1 MDDSRQILI
10 TGASGGIG
18 SAIAE
23 AAAKAGY
30 TVVAHYNKGTA
41 AINALVE
48 KIKAEGGKIRTL
60 QFDIC
65 NREECR
71 EVIQK
76 DIREN
81 GAYYGIVSN
90 AGVCEDTLFATMK
103 GEAWDKVLDTNLGG
117 FFNVV
122 QPAVLPMCG
131 KRQGRIIAI
140 SSVSGVIGN
149 KGQVNYSAS
158 KAGLIGAVKSLALEL
173 ASRNIT
179 VNCIAPG
186 FVETDMTKNLPTEE
200 ILKEIPLKRLG
211 QPKDIAEAAIF
222 LLSEG
227 AAYITRQVISVNG
240 GLA

>member
-30 TVVAHYNKGTA
+30 TVVAHYNHGKE
-41 AINALVE
+41 AIDALAE

-71 EVIQK
+71 DTIQK

-90 AGVCEDTLFATMK
+90 AGICEDTLFATMK
-103 GEAWDKVLDTNLGG
+103 GAAWDKVLDTNLGG

-140 SSVSGVIGN
+140 SSISGIIGN

-211 QPKDIAEAAIF
+211 QPKDIAAAAIF